1 MLPGFRFLFTAVVL
15 SMSILVFGLGAAA
28 LLRASH
34 EKFASFPSL
43 RPPPEPMFTRQN
55 DLVPTLALMR
65 VDPAEVEKKVDDI
78 PATAAP
84 EIAPD
89 ILEPAAQA
97 PDANPAVSETL
108 AAVKPEEPILV
119 EAPAPEIPP
128 TEAIAET
135 PAAPAEIEA
144 PVAEAEAPLEAIAAT
159 PAAPLPETG
168 APAAEEE
175 AKLAATAETPEP
187 PAANAPPLAEPATN
201 VLSLQGNIAAS
212 TIATPGGPAVVVDE
226 KTSAKTA
233 DAKPDSSAVKKRIS
247 QRARERR
254 RIARRAQ
261 LEREAALAAQQ
272 RQADP
277 FGLLTPVAP
286 RTR

>member
-43 RPPPEPMFTRQN
+43 RPPPEPTFTRQ
-55 DLVPTLALMR
+55 DDPVPTLALMR
-65 VDPAEVEKKVDDI
+65 VDPAEVAKKVDDVP
-78 PATAAP
+78 PAATP

-89 ILEPAAQA
+89 ILEPVEQA
-97 PDANPAVSETL
+97 SEANPAVPETL

-119 EAPAPEIPP
+119 EAPTPEIPP
-128 TEAIAET
+128 TEAIAKT
-135 PAAPAEIEA
+135 PADPTETEA
-144 PVAEAEAPLEAIAAT
+144 PVAEPEAPLEAIAET
-159 PAAPLPETG
+159 PAASPETG
-168 APAAEEE
+168 APAADEE

-187 PAANAPPLAEPATN
+187 PAENAPPLAEPATN
-201 VLSLQGNIAAS
+201 AISLESNIAAT
-212 TIATPGGPAVVVDE
+212 TIATPGGRAGVVDE
-226 KTSAKTA
+226 KTSAKTTG
-233 DAKPDSSAVKKRIS
+233 AKPDRSAVKKRIA

-254 RIARRAQ
+254 RIAQRAQ

-277 FGLLTPVAP
+277 FGLLTPFAP